1 VGGRVKRGHD
11 NLRGVANTDAAD
23 LSPHAPHR
31 ASVTAWVAVS
41 GTAMTISAREIIS
54 NAIAIHALTQPPATK
69 HHS

>member
-1 VGGRVKRGHD
+1 MAGH
-11 NLRGVANTDAAD
+11 RPGHPRAAANGNGAD
-23 LSPHAPHR
+23 VSPHAPQR
-31 ASVTAWVAVS
+31 ASLAAWVAVS